1 MKIDFN
7 SVSTIVFDLGGVLVN
22 LDKPRCVA
30 NFEKIGIHVM
40 EDLLSLTHQRGFI
53 MDFELGL
60 ISDAEF
66 RNKLRSYSEIKP
78 TDEQINQAWNSF
90 LVDIPNEKLALLKKL
105 KGKFKI
111 LMLSNTNVLSF
122 NYTVDTMFQAN
133 GNKLEDYFDKCYLSY
148 ELHKAKPSSEIF
160 EYLLQDAGVK
170 AENCLFIDDG
180 ESNIKAAESLGFKTY
195 FAKTHEDLTP
205 VFQDVI

>member
-7 SVSTIVFDLGGVLVN
+7 SVTTIVFDLGGVLVN

-133 GNKLEDYFDKCYLSY
+133 GNKLEDYFYKCYLSY